1 MLEPGEAPRAMTP
14 TFRRDR
20 LTGQW
25 RLVAPTRA
33 GVPLP
38 SNRATDPGLPSTDGR
53 CPFCPGHEED
63 AGRTVARLPREGE
76 WQVRVVRNKYPAV
89 VGRESSDSVDSS
101 ESRGPIDS
109 RHEPE
114 LAHDEDDDTRLAFGA
129 HEVVVE
135 TRAHEGDLHEL
146 SVEHLALVLRVYR
159 DRVAHHEAGGAACV
173 LLFRNRGVRAG
184 STQAHPHAQVVACSV
199 VPTEIARRA
208 SRARDQ
214 FEKNGA
220 RLIDT
225 ELRRAEAAG
234 RVVLREEVG
243 SLVCPHAP
251 SGPYETWLIPHHH
264 VPFARVDDETLTSLA
279 RLLGRSIAIT
289 LEGSRRRAWNLLVHL
304 PPLAH
309 RDAPHAFWHVAIVPR
324 GGPGAGLE
332 LVSGTTV
339 VTVAPEDAAA
349 QLRALAG

>member
-1 MLEPGEAPRAMTP
+1 MTP

-38 SNRATDPGLPSTDGR
+38 SNRAMDPGLPSTDGR

-63 AGRTVARLPREGE
+63 AGHTVARLPSEGA
-76 WQVRVVRNKYPAV
+76 WQVRVVRNKYPALV
-89 VGRESSDSVDSS
+89 AREDDSNASLAESSN
-101 ESRGPIDS
+101 
-109 RHEPE
+109 EPE
-114 LAHDEDDDTRLAFGA
+114 LAHGELDDTRLAFGA

-146 SVEHLALVLRVYR
+146 SIEHLTLVLRAYR
-159 DRVAHHEAGGAACV
+159 DRVAHHEAAGAACV

-184 STQAHPHAQVVACSV
+184 STQAHPHAQVVASSV

-208 SRARDQ
+208 RRARAH
-214 FEKNGA
+214 FEKTGA
-220 RLIDT
+220 RLIDA

-234 RVVLREEVG
+234 RVVLRDDVG

-264 VPFARVDDETLTSLA
+264 VPFARLDDDTSIAIA
-279 RLLGRSIAIT
+279 RLLQRGIALT
-289 LEGSRRRAWNLLVHL
+289 LEGSGRRAWNLLVHL

-349 QLRALAG
+349 RLRALAE

>member
-1 MLEPGEAPRAMTP
+1 MTP

-38 SNRATDPGLPSTDGR
+38 SNRAIDPGLPSTEGR
-53 CPFCPGHEED
+53 CPFCPGHEEE
-63 AGRTVARLPREGE
+63 AGRTVARLPSDGDWE
-76 WQVRVVRNKYPAV
+76 VRVVHNKYPAV
-89 VGRESSDSVDSS
+89 VARESGEVVESV
-101 ESRGPIDS
+101 ESTAP
-109 RHEPE
+109 HEPNDSNDE
-114 LAHDEDDDTRLAFGA
+114 PESAHDEDDDTRLAFGA

-159 DRVAHHEAGGAACV
+159 DRVAHHEDGGAACV

-208 SRARDQ
+208 TRARAH
-214 FEKNGA
+214 FEKTGA

-234 RVVLREEVG
+234 RVVLRDAVG

-251 SGPYETWLIPHHH
+251 SGPYETWLLPHHH
-264 VPFARVDDETLTSLA
+264 VPFARLDDDALISIA
-279 RLLGRSIAIT
+279 RLLRRSVALT
-289 LEGSRRRAWNLLVHL
+289 LEGSGRRAWNLLVHL

-309 RDAPHAFWHVAIVPR
+309 RDAPHAFWHLAILPR

-339 VTVAPEDAAA
+339 VAVAPEDAAA

>member
-1 MLEPGEAPRAMTP
+1 MTP

-38 SNRATDPGLPSTDGR
+38 SNRAIDPGLPSTDGR

-63 AGRTVARLPREGE
+63 AGRTVARLPSDGPWE
-76 WQVRVVRNKYPAV
+76 VRVVRNKYPAV
-89 VGRESSDSVDSS
+89 VARESIESAPSNEPRASIEPNDERGEDSS
-101 ESRGPIDS
+101 
-109 RHEPE
+109 
-114 LAHDEDDDTRLAFGA
+114 HDDDDDDTRLAFGA

-146 SVEHLALVLRVYR
+146 SVEHLALVLRAYR
-159 DRVAHHEAGGAACV
+159 DRVAHHEASDAASV

-208 SRARDQ
+208 KRARAH
-214 FEKNGA
+214 FEKTGA

-225 ELRRAEAAG
+225 ELRRADAAG
-234 RVVLREEVG
+234 RVVLRDDVG

-264 VPFARVDDETLTSLA
+264 VPFAQLDDDALTSLA
-279 RLLGRSIAIT
+279 RLLRRSVALT
-289 LEGSRRRAWNLLVHL
+289 LEASGRRAWNLLVHL
-304 PPLAH
+304 PPRAH
-309 RDAPHAFWHVAIVPR
+309 RDAPYAFWHLAIVPR

-332 LVSGTTV
+332 LASGTTV

-349 QLRALAG
+349 HLRTLAG